1 MKNASPR
8 SLLLA
13 AALAVPLIQ
22 AIPGLALAQE
32 TPPPPPPATTPE
44 PVRMAPGAGLGIG
57 AIVFLSGTG
66 GAEVVYDL
74 AKFHIEGLFGF
85 NHHDRNGANADY
97 TDYTFGARGWYHLHT
112 GSNSDFSLGG
122 GLGVV
127 TASGTGSA
135 TATFI
140 EPGALARV
148 FLTPNFALHG
158 SVGFRLVF
166 GDQVLGDVDI
176 GLGGQVTSSFG
187 FTYFFR

>member
-13 AALAVPLIQ
+13 AALAVPLFQ
-22 AIPGLALAQE
+22 AVPGLAFAQE
-32 TPPPPPPATTPE
+32 TPPPPATTPE
-44 PVRMAPGAGLGIG
+44 PVRPAPGAGIG
-57 AIVFLSGTG
+57 VGAVAFLSGVG

-74 AKFHIEGLFGF
+74 AKFHVEGLFGF
-85 NHHDRNGANADY
+85 THHDRNAPNADN
-97 TDYTFGARGWYHLHT
+97 TDYIFGARGWYHLHM

-127 TASGTGSA
+127 TSSGAGSA

-158 SVGFRLVF
+158 GVGFRMIF
-166 GDQVLGDVDI
+166 GDQVFGDVNFA
-176 GLGGQVTSSFG
+176 LGGQVTSSFG